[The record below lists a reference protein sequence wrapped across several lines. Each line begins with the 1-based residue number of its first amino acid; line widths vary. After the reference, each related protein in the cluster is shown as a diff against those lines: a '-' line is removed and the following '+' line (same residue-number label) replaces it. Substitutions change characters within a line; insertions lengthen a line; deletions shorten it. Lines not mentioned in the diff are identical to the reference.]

1 MKEKVQTMVHFES
14 ELIEHL
20 EVSAGTTISLESL
33 RQAHPPYFTPI
44 PFIELPSALTLLS
57 QQRLDEDD
65 GENSCVFTL
74 KAAKPFSGRMA
85 IGYRDMQTQYITHR
99 KEISVVIW

>member
-1 MKEKVQTMVHFES
+1 MVHFKS

-57 QQRLDEDD
+57 QQRLEESE
-65 GENSCVFTL
+65 ENGCVFTL
-74 KAAKPFSGRMA
+74 KASKPFSGRMA
-85 IGYRDMQTQYITHR
+85 IGYRDMQTQYVTHR